1 MLNMQTIS
9 ENNTFIES
17 EIATLF
23 LSFLKSFAPKHCAII
38 IPNPPL
44 SPQAK
49 LKTRLFT
56 VELCRLQQ
64 AHYHPK
70 YAPQLL
76 YRQDYKIVE
85 KHCSK
90 VWEKRKTKEVLQHCP
105 VLNPW
110 SLP

>member
-56 VELCRLQQ
+56 VELAPIATSALSPKRCPAIAVSARL
-64 AHYHPK
+64 
-70 YAPQLL
+70 
-76 YRQDYKIVE
+76 
-85 KHCSK
+85 
-90 VWEKRKTKEVLQHCP
+90 
-105 VLNPW
+105 
-110 SLP
+110 